1 MAQDQKIF
9 VGGPVVGSGHLVV
22 ACDFRADQAADS
34 LVDLRIVEVTVVGS
48 VAVETGL
55 AQDSCSDGKAGTDC
69 ALA

>member
-34 LVDLRIVEVTVVGS
+34 LVDLRIVEVTVV
-48 VAVETGL
+48 AVETRL